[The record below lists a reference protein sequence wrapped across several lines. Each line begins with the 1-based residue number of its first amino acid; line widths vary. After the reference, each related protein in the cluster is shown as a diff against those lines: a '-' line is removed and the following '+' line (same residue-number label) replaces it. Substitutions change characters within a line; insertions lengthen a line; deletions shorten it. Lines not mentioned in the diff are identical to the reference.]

1 MAAEASTQRA
11 IWLRAAAIAG
21 VVLFRANSGKAWLGS
36 GPPRRL
42 TDGSVVLPA
51 ARPVA
56 LGLALANGDPVV
68 GQGDLLGWR
77 TITITPDMVGCRV
90 AVFLSIEAKRT
101 SGGRVSADQQRW
113 METVQRAGG
122 IAGVANSPEAAAGIV
137 EAYRPRRADLIEAVS
152 GGGA

>member
-1 MAAEASTQRA
+1 MTLESTNQRS
-11 IWLRAAAIAG
+11 IWLAAAGLAG

-68 GQGDLLGWR
+68 GQADLIGWH
-77 TITITPDMVGCRV
+77 TVTITPDMVGQRV
-90 AVFLSIEAKRT
+90 AVFLSVECKRSKGGRT
-101 SGGRVSADQQRW
+101 SQEQQNW
-113 METVQRAGG
+113 MVQVQRAGG
-122 IAGVANSPEAAAGIV
+122 IAGVANSPEAALSAIQNW
-137 EAYRPRRADLIEAVS
+137 RPQS
-152 GGGA
+152 GV